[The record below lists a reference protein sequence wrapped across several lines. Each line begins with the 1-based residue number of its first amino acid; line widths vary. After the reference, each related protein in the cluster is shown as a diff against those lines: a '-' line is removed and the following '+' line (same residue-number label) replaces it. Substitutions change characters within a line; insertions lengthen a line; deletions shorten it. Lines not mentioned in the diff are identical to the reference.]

1 MYTQC
6 SLLVKTGSYHVC
18 KLTSIFNQSLSTG
31 VVPED
36 WHQANIFALHK
47 KGSKELPENYR
58 PISLTSICS
67 KMLEHIVFSNVSHF
81 LESHNILTPR
91 QHGFR
96 LGHSCESQLILAV
109 DDWAQAIDQGLQTD
123 IAIFDFSKAF
133 DSVPHHR
140 LLLKI
145 EAYGIRGTTLQWIRA
160 FLTDRRQRVVQNGA
174 KSSWQPVIS
183 GVPQGTVLG
192 PLLFLLYINDIVNN
206 ISSEIRLFADDCVL
220 YRRIHCL
227 DDCRALQSDIDTLLH
242 WSRTWQM
249 QFNNKKC
256 YILPV
261 TRKRSKI
268 GYDYCLGEDRLSEV
282 KSYPYL
288 GITVSSDLRWKEHV
302 MNVSAKANRTLGF
315 VRRNCYFCTRDAKA
329 TAYTALVRP
338 VLEYAAAAW
347 DPYTKTDINRL
358 EMVQRRAARFV
369 SRDYRQTTSATAL
382 INQLGWTTLADRRKN
397 NRLTIF
403 YRAYNHSSAI
413 TLDHLQRPTRGTRQ
427 TSDSSSFINIGSRTD
442 AYKYSFFPR
451 TVLDW
456 GLLPIEARTRSS
468 VDLFKKSLL
477 TCC

>member
-1 MYTQC
+1 M
-6 SLLVKTGSYHVC
+6 
-18 KLTSIFNQSLSTG
+18 
-31 VVPED
+31 
-36 WHQANIFALHK
+36 
-47 KGSKELPENYR
+47 
-58 PISLTSICS
+58 
-67 KMLEHIVFSNVSHF
+67 FSNVSHF

-96 LGHSCESQLILAV
+96 RGHSCESQLILAV

-160 FLTDRRQRVVQNGA
+160 FLTDRRQRVVLNGA

-347 DPYTKTDINRL
+347 DPYTKTDINRAPL
-358 EMVQRRAARFV
+358 MHSISRR
-369 SRDYRQTTSATAL
+369 L
-382 INQLGWTTLADRRKN
+382 
-397 NRLTIF
+397 
-403 YRAYNHSSAI
+403 
-413 TLDHLQRPTRGTRQ
+413 
-427 TSDSSSFINIGSRTD
+427 
-442 AYKYSFFPR
+442 
-451 TVLDW
+451 
-456 GLLPIEARTRSS
+456 
-468 VDLFKKSLL
+468 
-477 TCC
+477 